1 LLQYDITGGLSMII
15 TELKELRKGSFIICI
30 DGVDSFPLNIKDIEA
45 AGIKEGD
52 KLDENALAKL
62 MEDYV
67 WPKARQKALSLIK
80 FQDRTQKELRNR
92 LALEMYPE
100 EIIERVIKYTIKY
113 GFINDRRYA
122 DNYISSRKLKK
133 SQTAIRGE
141 LLRKGINKELLDIVI
156 LSHYGDEEEED
167 PELIAIKKAVAK
179 KVRDIDGMSHEEKEK
194 LIASLYRKGFD
205 LEKIKLIIGK

>member
-1 LLQYDITGGLSMII
+1 MII

-52 KLDENALAKL
+52 KLDENTLAKL

>member
-1 LLQYDITGGLSMII
+1 MII